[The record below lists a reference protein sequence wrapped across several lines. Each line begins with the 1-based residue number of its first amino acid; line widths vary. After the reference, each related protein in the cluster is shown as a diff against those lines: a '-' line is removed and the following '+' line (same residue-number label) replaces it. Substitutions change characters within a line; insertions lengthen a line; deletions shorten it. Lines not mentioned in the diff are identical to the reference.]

1 VSAEARC
8 TGAILAG
15 GRGSRMGGA
24 RKGLLPVGGRRI
36 VDRVADALAAAADE
50 LLLVAADPD
59 AAAWLPGVRVA
70 ADLRPGNGSMGGVH
84 AALAGAPGG
93 VLVLAWDMPFV
104 SAALLRALRE
114 TGERERRG
122 ADAVVPR
129 VSRAAAPPR
138 AEPLCAYYAPSCLT
152 TVERRLDAGDR
163 RLTALLGELRVRY
176 VDDAE
181 LAAHGDP
188 DVLFAN
194 VNTPDDLARAAA
206 RAGSGA

>member
-1 VSAEARC
+1 MSGRARC

-15 GRGSRMGGA
+15 GRGTRMGGA
-24 RKGLLPVGGRRI
+24 RKGLLLVGGRRI
-36 VDRVADALAAAADE
+36 VDRVAAALAAAVDE
-50 LLLVAADPD
+50 LLVVAADPD
-59 AAAWLPGVRVA
+59 AAGWLPGVRVA

-84 AALAGAPGG
+84 AALASAPGG
-93 VLVLAWDMPFV
+93 ALVLAWDMPFV

-114 TGERERRG
+114 TGEREPG
-122 ADAVVPR
+122 AVDAVVPR
-129 VSRAAAPPR
+129 VSRPPAPPR

-152 TVERRLDAGDR
+152 TIERRLDAGDR
-163 RLTALLGELRVRY
+163 RLTALLDELRVRY

-181 LAAHGDP
+181 LAAHGDA

-206 RAGSGA
+206 RAEPGA